1 MAAMSAKGLVVS
13 SSDEAEMLA
22 YRKAIEFATD
32 VGFSELVIEGDNADV
47 IQAISSSI
55 ANLSLIGNVLEDIH
69 HLTMVCTR

>member
-13 SSDEAEMLA
+13 SSDEAKMLA

-32 VGFSELVIEGDNADV
+32 VGFSKLVIEGDNADV